1 MPDSIPP
8 AEQRGPVGRSSFP
21 FALPKGLAQ
30 LRMLPRWVGWRWTQK
45 PNGEWDKPLFRADYP
60 EFNAS
65 TLKHKTWC
73 LLDVAERALI
83 AGHLDGI
90 GYVVKDDHDHVF
102 ADLDKCRDP
111 ETGDIADWATEFVE
125 ECNSYTEITPS
136 GRGLRVIGTH
146 GGFLKAQIH
155 AGYKLPGG
163 GTGEIYFRA
172 TRYVTVSGHHLAG
185 TPETLNDISG
195 PVLDLLARAGKR
207 LEAERP
213 DVAPK
218 LREEAMAPIADIA
231 AALKVIRNDDLPY
244 DDWVRIGLAS
254 YAASGGSGEGFEA
267 WMRWSAK
274 SQKHMDHEC
283 LRVWHSFAKAPP
295 RNISFGSL
303 YYLARAANPFFVAP
317 SWRGERVHD
326 EPPHDPETGEIFGD
340 DLPKARGKLNSR
352 ALRFVSIAE
361 LEAMPLP
368 EWLIHGVVP
377 SEGLV
382 VPYGP
387 PKSGKTFIVLSMALH
402 IAAGRDW
409 FGRKVKQGAVVYIIG
424 EGLGGFSMRLKAMR
438 QRYDLPQDLPFYA
451 VPRAVNFRDEADMD
465 ALEALIREHIPP
477 GVRIALVVVDTL
489 ARAMV
494 GVEENSAKEVGEVI
508 AKCEAIGQFLA
519 CAVMP
524 VAHTGKD
531 VERGIRGTNAITG
544 AVEASFLIQAAGP
557 EHVRMTNDNQK
568 DDGKGAPLLFR
579 MEQINLGLRTSLVP
593 VLEEGR
599 GPGRPKDP
607 DAPAPEEL
615 LKLVVI
621 SMGASRELPFARVA
635 ESMGLTNR
643 GRQDLAG
650 LIPVGREYAI
660 RVALGS
666 SFALLWRRIAG
677 EHKTAPI
684 FVHMELASD
693 AE

>member
-1 MPDSIPP
+1 MPDIIPP
-8 AEQRGPVGRSSFP
+8 LSRSPVTPLEWALSYVDRGWSVVPVRRGEKMPAIPWARHQSAPANDALIHAWFDNDPTLGVGLVQGRHVGTIVLDFDGDLGL
-21 FALPKGLAQ
+21 ATLAQ
-30 LRMLPRWVGWRWTQK
+30 LEAKGLPISARQFTPRGGVHVLVNHPGQHVPTRK
-45 PNGEWDKPLFRADYP
+45 NVLPGM
-60 EFNAS
+60 
-65 TLKHKTWC
+65 
-73 LLDVAERALI
+73 DVR
-83 AGHLDGI
+83 
-90 GYVVKDDHDHVF
+90 
-102 ADLDKCRDP
+102 
-111 ETGDIADWATEFVE
+111 GD
-125 ECNSYTEITPS
+125 
-136 GRGLRVIGTH
+136 
-146 GGFLKAQIH
+146 GGFIVCCPSLGANQ
-155 AGYKLPGG
+155 
-163 GTGEIYFRA
+163 
-172 TRYVTVSGHHLAG
+172 
-185 TPETLNDISG
+185 
-195 PVLDLLARAGKR
+195 
-207 LEAERP
+207 RP
-213 DVAPK
+213 YAWDVDAHPD
-218 LREEAMAPIADIA
+218 EAPIADCPDWLIPVICGPVVGGEDSSGQVIHAAIPAGPFNLPREVVADGRETYMRDTLLAVMRDMRDRLGHLPTPEDLIA
-231 AALKVIRNDDLPY
+231 AAWPQYEAKVDLTRPG
-244 DDWVRIGLAS
+244 RGHT
-254 YAASGGSGEGFEA
+254 EF
-267 WMRWSAK
+267 SAK
-274 SQKHMDHEC
+274 A
-283 LRVWHSFAKAPP
+283 R
-295 RNISFGSL
+295 
-303 YYLARAANPFFVAP
+303 YTLARAAAGLITGFKTQPDF
-317 SWRGERVHD
+317 
-326 EPPHDPETGEIFGD
+326 DPETGEIPTETFGEK
-340 DLPKARGKLNSR
+340 PAKAEASTRNSR

-387 PKSGKTFIVLSMALH
+387 PKAGKTFIVLSMALH

-451 VPRAVNFRDEADMD
+451 VPRAVNFRDETDMD

-519 CAVMP
+519 CTVMP

-593 VLEEGR
+593 VLEESR
-599 GPGRPKDP
+599 RPGRPRDP
-607 DAPAPEEL
+607 DAPSDEEML
-615 LKLVVI
+615 MRVVVA
-621 SMGASRELPFARVA
+621 MGTARELPFARVVEILGLSRGRA
-635 ESMGLTNR
+635 AGGLT
-643 GRQDLAG
+643 D
-650 LIPVGREYAI
+650 LIPVGREHAV
-660 RVALGS
+660 RVQRGQHHS
-666 SFALLWRRIAG
+666 LLWRRIAG

-684 FVHMELASD
+684 FIHMEASD
-693 AE
+693 DGE